1 MTMTSTT
8 EGSAALDA
16 SAVADRLRELAAAEL
31 KIEPAEIAGETVL
44 KQLPGADSVR
54 LMRIVARAEREF
66 DLEFEDE
73 DIFKVRTLDELVALV
88 LGQDAAGR

>member
-16 SAVADRLRELAAAEL
+16 AAVADRLREMAAAEL
-31 KIEPAEIAGETVL
+31 KIAPADIAGDAVL

-66 DLEFEDE
+66 DLEFDDE
-73 DIFKVRTLDELVALV
+73 DIFKVRTLDELVGLV
-88 LGQDAAGR
+88 LGQGAASR

>member
-1 MTMTSTT
+1 MTSTT